1 MQFEIGSTVKGRVSG
16 ITGFGACIA
25 LEGGKTGLVHI
36 SEISK
41 DFVNDINAF
50 LKVDQ
55 EVEAVVLS
63 VDDKGRIALS
73 LRRANENGSDM
84 SNASPD
90 DFFSKQEPATQSFED
105 MMHKFKIM
113 SDDKMSDIKKGVQS
127 KRGISSK
134 KNRRT

>member
-1 MQFEIGSTVKGRVSG
+1 MQLEIDSVVKGRVSG
-16 ITGFGACIA
+16 ITNFGAFIA

-50 LKVDQ
+50 LKPDQ

-73 LRRANENGSDM
+73 LRRM
-84 SNASPD
+84 SEHNKVKNDSSPAE
-90 DFFSKQEPATQSFED
+90 FFSKQEPAAQNFED
-105 MMHKFKIM
+105 MMHKFKT
-113 SDDKMSDIKKGVQS
+113 SSEEKMSDIKKGVQA
-127 KRGISSK
+127 KRGVSFK
-134 KNRRT
+134 KNKKP